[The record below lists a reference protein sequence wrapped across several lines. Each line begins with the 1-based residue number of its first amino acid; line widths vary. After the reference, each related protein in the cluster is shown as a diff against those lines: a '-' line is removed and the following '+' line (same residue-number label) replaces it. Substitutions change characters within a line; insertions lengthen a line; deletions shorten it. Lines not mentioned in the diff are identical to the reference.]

1 MKKQEG
7 FTLVEMMVSLGIGMV
22 ILAAIYAMV
31 NSGQKSTVNVERKV
45 YANQDARTALDF
57 MSLEIE
63 MASYNPRPDQ
73 LKSTFWKDPLSNN
86 CPNCSASGNQ
96 NYRGIQQ
103 ATPYAITVQMNLDG
117 SSNICDNPNESIT
130 YKYDAANQLISRS
143 LDCGSGN
150 VPFLGDL
157 PDTWNNRSL
166 RVINTSAVPVFR
178 YFNASNVEI
187 ASNALP
193 AGSPNIARI
202 DVTLWVETADI
213 DVNSGHR
220 RQMVYSTS
228 VVPRNHVLSR

>member
-31 NSGQKSTVNVERKV
+31 NTGQKSTVNVERKV
-45 YANQDARTALDF
+45 YANQDARAALDF

-73 LKSTFWKDPLSNN
+73 LDSNFWVNPDGA
-86 CPNCSASGNQ
+86 PNCTAAGTQ
-96 NYRGIQQ
+96 AYRGIQM
-103 ATPYAITVQMNLDG
+103 ATPSAIRVQMNLN
-117 SSNICDNPNESIT
+117 SSATIGDNPNESIT
-130 YKYDAANQLISRS
+130 YTYDAANQYIIRS

-150 VPFLGDL
+150 APFLGDL
-157 PDTWNNRSL
+157 SSSWTNRSL

-193 AGSPNIARI
+193 AGIPNIARI
-202 DVTLWVETADI
+202 DITLWVETADI